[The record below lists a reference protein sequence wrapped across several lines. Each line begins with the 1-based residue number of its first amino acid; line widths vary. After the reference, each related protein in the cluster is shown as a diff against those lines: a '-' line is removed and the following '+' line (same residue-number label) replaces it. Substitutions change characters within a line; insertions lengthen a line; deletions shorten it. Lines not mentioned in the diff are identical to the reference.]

1 MPRSENRIVRGI
13 VRVIVRVYEGFLNL
27 PIPIVLVILLL
38 AAIAL
43 LGLWVLALYFLV
55 WLLLSL

>member
-1 MPRSENRIVRGI
+1 M
-13 VRVIVRVYEGFLNL
+13 RVYEGFLNL
-27 PIPIVLVILLL
+27 PVPIVLVILLL

>member
-1 MPRSENRIVRGI
+1 VPRSENRIVRGI